1 MKDGTALGERFV
13 DGYLGYL
20 LGQANHALYREFD
33 GHVRAA
39 GLTSIEWR
47 VLATL
52 HDGRPLTISQ
62 LAHEVLSK
70 QPTVTK
76 LVQRMGDQGW
86 LRLQDDPAD
95 QRRTLV
101 SATAAGRRL
110 ARPLVDKARAHEARL
125 LRSLGANE
133 KAALRKLLAKL
144 THGARA

>member
-1 MKDGTALGERFV
+1 MATPRFV

-20 LGQANHALYREFD
+20 LGQANHALYKQFD

-52 HDGRPLTISQ
+52 HDGEPLTVSQ

-76 LVQRMGDQGW
+76 LVQRMGEQGW
-86 LRLQDDPAD
+86 LALQSDPAD

-101 SATAAGRRL
+101 SVTPAGRRL
-110 ARPLVDKARAHEARL
+110 VKPLVAQAREHEDRM
-125 LRSLGANE
+125 LRSLGATE
-133 KAALRKLLAKL
+133 KAALRQLLAKL
-144 THGARA
+144 AHHA

>member
-1 MKDGTALGERFV
+1 MATPRFV

-20 LGQANHALYREFD
+20 LGQANHALYKEFD

-52 HDGRPLTISQ
+52 HDGEPLTISQ
-62 LAHEVLSK
+62 LADEVLSK

-76 LVQRMGDQGW
+76 LVQRMGEQGW
-86 LRLQDDPAD
+86 LALQDDPTD

-101 SATAAGRRL
+101 AVTAAGRRL
-110 ARPLVDKARAHEARL
+110 VKPLVAQARQHETRV
-125 LRSLGANE
+125 LRSLGSTE
-133 KAALRKLLAKL
+133 KAALRQLLEKLRHHA
-144 THGARA
+144 